1 MRSGL
6 HRLPGNRGRRVI
18 LGAVAVVVFA
28 LSCRKTSCRPL
39 HVPVRIEGILFD
51 RATPWELKVLTVKRA
66 L

>member
-1 MRSGL
+1 MGRAEVWAASFEANRPVTFGRS
-6 HRLPGNRGRRVI
+6 RFT
-18 LGAVAVVVFA
+18 A
-28 LSCRKTSCRPL
+28 CRPL